1 MSQPLTDT
9 TIAQIVAMLQ
19 SANPKYTQAQI
30 AQACGVSPST
40 VNNIKRTKLKPQA
53 ITLPRG
59 AKDFKDAIRLAEVCE
74 YLGFDTPEAAS
85 YCRKEQVDLNEVK
98 TFKAE
103 YDQRDIGFK
112 SAIKQQLKQ
121 ERQQERQQVKAEQKR
136 HRKDES
142 RIQKAE
148 QDLARANAVI
158 TVLGRYIVA
167 HQPDNPLLKP

>member
-1 MSQPLTDT
+1 
-9 TIAQIVAMLQ
+9 MLQ
-19 SANPKYTQAQI
+19 SDNPKYTQAQI

-40 VNNIKRTKLKPQA
+40 VSSIKRTKLKPQA
-53 ITLPRG
+53 TTLPRG
-59 AKDFKDAIRLAEVCE
+59 AKDFKDAIRLADVCE

-85 YCRKEQVDLNEVK
+85 YCRKEHVDLNELK
-98 TFKAE
+98 AFKAE

-112 SAIKQQLKQ
+112 SAIKQ
-121 ERQQERQQVKAEQKR
+121 EVKAEQKR
-136 HRKDES
+136 HRKAEA